1 MNGTRVYA
9 AYSDVLK
16 VRTLP
21 TAMTGLTLGARTDTS
36 ISLKWDKNESANG
49 EIVEMYDGTKWV
61 TVATK
66 TSNSAVSHKITG
78 LKASTAYKFRVRAY
92 INDEEGRIY
101 SVYNVTLNEATSPS
115 AVTNFRNTIAARTA
129 LRFNWDKNTTA
140 DGYCIEMVQNGK
152 WVQVTKTE
160 GNSTIAYAQLKL
172 NPVTT
177 YRFRIR
183 AYKQILGKTLYGAYT
198 TISGETIS

>member
-21 TAMTGLTLGARTDTS
+21 TAMTGLTLGSRTDTS
-36 ISLKWDKNESANG
+36 ISLKWEKNESANG
-49 EIVEMYDGTKWV
+49 AIVEMYSGGAWITI
-61 TVATK
+61 ATK

-101 SVYNVTLNEATSPS
+101 SVYNVTLNEATAPS